1 MAEHS
6 FLDGRLTWD
15 VPGGKLSLA
24 VDAQAMAHGVTAAV
38 GYRLGEASRSLELA
52 GPDVSFGAGEKLVTF
67 SHHDDALRL
76 DWNWTAHGDGLEA
89 WLEVTN
95 QGDQPVALDR
105 LDVLLIEQLD
115 LPGPVAD
122 WRFY

>member
-6 FLDGRLTWD
+6 FLDGRLTWN
-15 VPGGKLSLA
+15 VPSGKLSLA
-24 VDAQAMAHGVTAAV
+24 VDAQATAHGVTAAV

-89 WLEVTN
+89 RLEVAN
-95 QGDQPVALDR
+95 QGDRPVTLGR
-105 LDVLLIEQLD
+105 RYGL
-115 LPGPVAD
+115 
-122 WRFY
+122 